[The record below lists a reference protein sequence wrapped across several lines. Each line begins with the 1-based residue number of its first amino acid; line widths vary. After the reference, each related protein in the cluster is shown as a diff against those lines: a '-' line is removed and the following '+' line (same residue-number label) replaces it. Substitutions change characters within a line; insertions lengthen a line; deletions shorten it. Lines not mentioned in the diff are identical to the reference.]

1 MSKLRERQKAR
12 RMLVQALYSWDM
24 GGASPSQVV
33 AQFTAD
39 NDMSKIDRDFFCR
52 VLFGVA
58 SELVAV
64 DGAIEPHLNRTHEQL
79 DPISRAVLRLAAYE
93 MLFCVDVPYRVVI
106 NEGINLAKTFGP
118 EDAFKFINGVL
129 DCVAAEQRTVEVAGR
144 QRSV

>member
-24 GGASPSQVV
+24 GGASPSQVL

-39 NDMSKIDRDFFCR
+39 NDMSKIDSDFFCL

-129 DCVAAEQRTVEVAGR
+129 DCVAAEQRAVEVAGR

>member
-24 GGASPSQVV
+24 GGASPSQVL

-39 NDMSKIDRDFFCR
+39 NDMSKIDSDFFCR

>member
-24 GGASPSQVV
+24 GGASSSQVV

-39 NDMSKIDRDFFCR
+39 NDMSKIDSDFFCR

-144 QRSV
+144 RRSV

>member
-24 GGASPSQVV
+24 GGASPSQVS

-39 NDMSKIDRDFFCR
+39 NDMSKIDSDFFCL

>member
-24 GGASPSQVV
+24 GGASPSQVS

-39 NDMSKIDRDFFCR
+39 NDMSKIDSDFFCR

>member
-39 NDMSKIDRDFFCR
+39 NDMSKIDSDFFCR

>member
-39 NDMSKIDRDFFCR
+39 NDMSKIDSDFFCR

-93 MLFCVDVPYRVVI
+93 MLFCIDVPYRVVI